1 MKIGIAFPNTV
12 PGASGALQTRWAV
25 RAEECGFSSAAATH
39 RLCYPGHEPL
49 AVLAAAAAVTSRIAL
64 STNILVAPLTT
75 AAVLAKEAATVASL
89 AGDRVTLGLGPGV
102 RADDFQAAGRDFA
115 SRAAVFDAQLAELAR
130 LRAKGDTGDLPGP
143 VPPLLVGGVSR
154 AAVRRTVRWADGWTA
169 PGLEPERVAPWAEKV
184 RAAWDRAGRT
194 GRPRLVA
201 LSRFWLGG
209 DVAEEAAAFVR
220 QYFGVLGDEAESF
233 VAKTPCTPEG
243 IREQVD
249 RLAAA
254 GFDEVIFHP
263 TAARLTQVDRLAE
276 VLLS

>member
-25 RAEECGFSSAAATH
+25 RAEKRGFSSVAATH

-49 AVLAAAAAVTSRIAL
+49 AVLAAAAGATSRIGL

-102 RADDFQAAGRDFA
+102 RADDFRAAGRDFA
-115 SRAAVFDAQLAELAR
+115 GRAAVFDAQLAELAR
-130 LRAKGDTGDLPGP
+130 LRAKGGTGELPGA
-143 VPPLLVGGVSR
+143 VPPVLVGGVSR
-154 AAVRRTVRWADGWTA
+154 AAVRRAVRWADGWTA
-169 PGLEPERVAPWAEKV
+169 PGLEPERVAPWAEEV
-184 RAAWDRAGRT
+184 RAAWDSAGRA

-201 LSRFWLGG
+201 LSRYWLGE

-220 QYFGVLGDEAESF
+220 QYFQVLGAEADSF
-233 VAKTPCTPEG
+233 VAKTPSTPEG
-243 IREQVD
+243 IRDQVG

-263 TAARLTQVDRLAE
+263 TAARLAQVDRLAD
-276 VLLS
+276 VLIP

>member
-25 RAEECGFSSAAATH
+25 RAEERGFSSVAATH

-49 AVLAAAAAVTSRIAL
+49 AVLAAAAGATSRIGL

-102 RADDFQAAGRDFA
+102 RADDFRAAGRDFA
-115 SRAAVFDAQLAELAR
+115 GRAAVFDAQLAELAR
-130 LRAKGDTGDLPGP
+130 LRAKGGTGELPGA
-143 VPPLLVGGVSR
+143 VPPVLVGGVSR
-154 AAVRRTVRWADGWTA
+154 AAVRRAVRWADGWTA
-169 PGLEPERVAPWAEKV
+169 PGLEPERVAPWAEEV
-184 RAAWDRAGRT
+184 RAAWDSAGRA

-201 LSRFWLGG
+201 LSRYWLGE

-220 QYFGVLGDEAESF
+220 QYFQVLGAEADSF
-233 VAKTPCTPEG
+233 VAKTPSTPEG
-243 IREQVD
+243 IRDQVG

-263 TAARLTQVDRLAE
+263 TAARLAQVDRLAD
-276 VLLS
+276 VLIP

>member
-1 MKIGIAFPNTV
+1 MKIGIALPNTV
-12 PGASGALQTRWAV
+12 PGATGVLQIQWAV
-25 RAEECGFSSAAATH
+25 RAEECGFSSVAATH
-39 RLCYPGHEPL
+39 RLCYAGHEPL
-49 AVLAAAAAVTSRIAL
+49 AVLAAAAGATSRIGL

-89 AGDRVTLGLGPGV
+89 SGDRFTLGLGPGV

-115 SRAAVFDAQLAELAR
+115 SRAAVFDSQLAELSR
-130 LRAKGDTGDLPGP
+130 LRAKGDTGELPSA
-143 VPPLLVGGVSR
+143 VPALLVGGVSR

-169 PGLEPERVAPWAEKV
+169 PGLEPERVAPWAEEV
-184 RAAWDRAGRT
+184 RTAWGRAGRA

-201 LSRFWLGG
+201 LSRFWLGE

-220 QYFGVLGDEAESF
+220 QYFGVLGHEAESF
-233 VAKTPCTPEG
+233 VAKTPRVPED
-243 IREQVD
+243 IRDQVD

-254 GFDEVIFHP
+254 GFDEVVFHP
-263 TAARLTQVDRLAE
+263 TAARITQVDRLAE